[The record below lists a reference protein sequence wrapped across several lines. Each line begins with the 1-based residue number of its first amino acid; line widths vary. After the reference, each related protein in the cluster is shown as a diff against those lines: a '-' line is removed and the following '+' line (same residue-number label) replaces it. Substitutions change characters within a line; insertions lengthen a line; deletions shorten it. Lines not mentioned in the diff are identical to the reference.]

1 MTIKFG
7 TDGIRGPVESKITP
21 EVCLRIG
28 HAAGL
33 VLKEMGW
40 ETVLIGKDTRVSG
53 YMLESALQAGF
64 IAAGVNVRLLGP
76 LPTPGVAYLTR
87 SLRNQFG
94 LVISASHNDYL
105 DNGIK
110 LFAGT
115 GEKISKDA
123 EKKIEKLLAG
133 DLQPVKTAELGK
145 AQRFDESGDRYIE
158 FCKSTVPPDVS
169 FGSLRIVLDC
179 ANGACYKVTPS
190 ILRELG
196 AEVITIGT
204 EPDGYNINHDCG
216 STHPERA
223 QEEVIKHR
231 ADFGIALDGDGDRV
245 VLIDRKGNILDG
257 DDIMYILAYAN
268 PNRTGPWSGIIG
280 TALTNLGFEEGVKK
294 LGYKFKRA
302 DVGDKYVSQMLQKE
316 GWMLGGEPSGHIIC
330 RDLVSTGDGTIAA
343 LKVISS
349 LLILEKD
356 PEDILR
362 NYAKMPQTNVNVAVE
377 NKDILSDSDIQKK
390 IKEIQSDLT
399 VGRVL
404 VRPSGTESKIRVMIE
419 SDDEIT
425 ATKYAKDIAAN
436 VEVEED
442 SGFTR
447 IITPTKPKINPNIC
461 LSVTFSFNQKKAIII
476 VLNAVVAFN
485 IARILESAPKLPN
498 EKRVKGIALLVIA
511 RTNECFHVDESNEK
525 YFFLNKIGRKT
536 EDAMNNRI

>member
-28 HAAGL
+28 HAAGV
-33 VLKEMGW
+33 VLKDMGW

-94 LVISASHNDYL
+94 LVMSASHNNYL
-105 DNGIK
+105 ENGIK

-133 DLQPVKTAELGK
+133 DLKPVKTAELGK

-158 FCKSTVPPDVS
+158 FCKSTVPADVS
-169 FGSLRIVLDC
+169 FESLRIVLDC
-179 ANGACYKVTPS
+179 ANGACYKVSPS

-196 AEVITIGT
+196 AEVISIGAD
-204 EPDGYNINHDCG
+204 PDGYNINSECG
-216 STHPERA
+216 STHPEKA
-223 QEEVIKHR
+223 QEEVVKQR

-245 VLIDRKGNILDG
+245 VLIDRNGNILDG

-268 PNRTGPWSGIIG
+268 PNRTGPWSGIVG
-280 TALTNLGFEEGVKK
+280 TAMTNLGFEEGVKK

-362 NYAKMPQTNVNVAVE
+362 NYTKMPQININVDVA

-390 IKEIQSDLT
+390 IKEIESDLT

-404 VRPSGTESKIRVMIE
+404 VRPSGTESKIRVMVE

-425 ATKYAKDIAAN
+425 ANKYAKDIA
-436 VEVEED
+436 EM
-442 SGFTR
+442 F
-447 IITPTKPKINPNIC
+447 
-461 LSVTFSFNQKKAIII
+461 KK
-476 VLNAVVAFN
+476 
-485 IARILESAPKLPN
+485 
-498 EKRVKGIALLVIA
+498 
-511 RTNECFHVDESNEK
+511 
-525 YFFLNKIGRKT
+525 
-536 EDAMNNRI
+536 

>member
-1 MTIKFG
+1 MSIKFG

-28 HAAGL
+28 HAAGI

-40 ETVLIGKDTRVSG
+40 GTVLIGKDTRVSG

-94 LVISASHNDYL
+94 LVISASHNNYL

-110 LFAGT
+110 LFTGN
-115 GEKISKDA
+115 GEKISKDT
-123 EKKIEKLLAG
+123 ENKIEKLLAG
-133 DLQPVKTAELGK
+133 DLKPVKTAELGK
-145 AQRFDESGDRYIE
+145 ARRFDESGDRYIE
-158 FCKSTVPPDVS
+158 FCKSTVPSDVS
-169 FGSLRIVLDC
+169 FEALRVVIDC
-179 ANGACYKVTPS
+179 ANGACYKVTPE
-190 ILRELG
+190 IFRELG

-204 EPDGYNINHDCG
+204 EPDGFNINQECG
-216 STHPERA
+216 STHPERVK
-223 QEEVIKHR
+223 EEVIKQR
-231 ADFGIALDGDGDRV
+231 ADYGIALDGDGDRV

-280 TALTNLGFEEGVKK
+280 TLMTNLGFEEGIKK

-302 DVGDKYVSQMLQKE
+302 DVGDKYVSKLLKKE
-316 GWMLGGEPSGHIIC
+316 GWMLGGESSGHIIC

-356 PEDILR
+356 PEEILR
-362 NYAKMPQTNVNVAVE
+362 NYTKKPQIMINVEVD

-390 IKEIQSDLT
+390 IKEIESDLT

-404 VRPSGTESKIRVMIE
+404 VRPSGTESKIRVMVE
-419 SDDEIT
+419 SDDEISS
-425 ATKYAKDIAAN
+425 AKYAKDIAKML
-436 VEVEED
+436 
-442 SGFTR
+442 G
-447 IITPTKPKINPNIC
+447 
-461 LSVTFSFNQKKAIII
+461 
-476 VLNAVVAFN
+476 
-485 IARILESAPKLPN
+485 
-498 EKRVKGIALLVIA
+498 
-511 RTNECFHVDESNEK
+511 
-525 YFFLNKIGRKT
+525 
-536 EDAMNNRI
+536 

>member
-362 NYAKMPQTNVNVAVE
+362 NYAKMPQINVNVAVE

-425 ATKYAKDIAAN
+425 ATKYAKDIAAM
-436 VEVEED
+436 
-442 SGFTR
+442 F
-447 IITPTKPKINPNIC
+447 
-461 LSVTFSFNQKKAIII
+461 KK
-476 VLNAVVAFN
+476 
-485 IARILESAPKLPN
+485 
-498 EKRVKGIALLVIA
+498 
-511 RTNECFHVDESNEK
+511 
-525 YFFLNKIGRKT
+525 
-536 EDAMNNRI
+536 

>member
-28 HAAGL
+28 HAAGV

-94 LVISASHNDYL
+94 LVISASHNNYL

-123 EKKIEKLLAG
+123 EKKIENLLAG
-133 DLQPVKTAELGK
+133 DLKPVKTVELGK

-169 FGSLRIVLDC
+169 FESLRVVLDC
-179 ANGACYKVTPS
+179 ANGACYKVSPS

-196 AEVITIGT
+196 AEVISIGT
-204 EPDGYNINHDCG
+204 KPDGYNINHECG
-216 STHPERA
+216 STHPERV
-223 QEEVIKHR
+223 QDEVIKQR

-245 VLIDRKGNILDG
+245 VIIDRNGNILDG

-268 PNRTGPWSGIIG
+268 PNRTGPWSGIVG
-280 TALTNLGFEEGVKK
+280 TAMTNLGFEEGVKK

-302 DVGDKYVSQMLQKE
+302 EVGDKHVSQLLQKE

-356 PEDILR
+356 PEDILC
-362 NYAKMPQTNVNVAVE
+362 NYTKMPQVNINVEVD
-377 NKDILSDSDIQKK
+377 NKDILSNSDIQKK
-390 IKEIQSDLT
+390 IKEVESDLT

-404 VRPSGTESKIRVMIE
+404 VRPSGTESKIRIMVE

-425 ATKYAKDIAAN
+425 ATKYAKDITTM
-436 VEVEED
+436 
-442 SGFTR
+442 F
-447 IITPTKPKINPNIC
+447 
-461 LSVTFSFNQKKAIII
+461 KK
-476 VLNAVVAFN
+476 
-485 IARILESAPKLPN
+485 
-498 EKRVKGIALLVIA
+498 
-511 RTNECFHVDESNEK
+511 
-525 YFFLNKIGRKT
+525 
-536 EDAMNNRI
+536 

>member
-28 HAAGL
+28 HAAGV

-94 LVISASHNDYL
+94 LVISASHNNYL

-133 DLQPVKTAELGK
+133 DLKPVKTAELGK

-169 FGSLRIVLDC
+169 FESLRVVLDC
-179 ANGACYKVTPS
+179 ANGACYKVSPS

-196 AEVITIGT
+196 AEVISIGT
-204 EPDGYNINHDCG
+204 EPDGYNINHECG

-223 QEEVIKHR
+223 QEEVIKQR

-268 PNRTGPWSGIIG
+268 PNRTGPWSGIVG
-280 TALTNLGFEEGVKK
+280 TAMSNLGFEEGVKK

-302 DVGDKYVSQMLQKE
+302 DVGDKYVSQLLQKE

-356 PEDILR
+356 PEDILS
-362 NYAKMPQTNVNVAVE
+362 NYTKMPQVNINVEVD

-390 IKEIQSDLT
+390 IKEIESDLT

-404 VRPSGTESKIRVMIE
+404 VRPSGTESKIRVMVE

-425 ATKYAKDIAAN
+425 ATKYAKDIATM
-436 VEVEED
+436 
-442 SGFTR
+442 F
-447 IITPTKPKINPNIC
+447 
-461 LSVTFSFNQKKAIII
+461 KK
-476 VLNAVVAFN
+476 
-485 IARILESAPKLPN
+485 
-498 EKRVKGIALLVIA
+498 
-511 RTNECFHVDESNEK
+511 
-525 YFFLNKIGRKT
+525 
-536 EDAMNNRI
+536 

>member
-7 TDGIRGPVESKITP
+7 TDGIRGPVESQITP

-28 HAAGL
+28 HAAGV

-94 LVISASHNDYL
+94 LVISASHNNYL

-123 EKKIEKLLAG
+123 EKKIENLLAG
-133 DLQPVKTAELGK
+133 DLKPVKTAELGK
-145 AQRFDESGDRYIE
+145 AQRFDESGARYIE
-158 FCKSTVPPDVS
+158 FCKSTVPPDIS
-169 FGSLRIVLDC
+169 FESLRIVLDC
-179 ANGACYKVTPS
+179 ANGACYKVSPS

-196 AEVITIGT
+196 AEVISIGT
-204 EPDGYNINHDCG
+204 EPDGYNINHECG
-216 STHPERA
+216 STHPERV
-223 QEEVIKHR
+223 QEEVIKQR

-245 VLIDRKGNILDG
+245 VLIDRKGNVLDG

-268 PNRTGPWSGIIG
+268 PNRTGPWSGIVG
-280 TALTNLGFEEGVKK
+280 TLMTNLGFEEGVKK

-302 DVGDKYVSQMLQKE
+302 EVGDKYVSQLLQKE

-362 NYAKMPQTNVNVAVE
+362 NYTKMPQVNINVKVD

-390 IKEIQSDLT
+390 IKEIESDLT

-404 VRPSGTESKIRVMIE
+404 VRPSGTESKIRVMVE
-419 SDDEIT
+419 SEDKIT
-425 ATKYAKDIAAN
+425 ATKYAKDIATM
-436 VEVEED
+436 
-442 SGFTR
+442 F
-447 IITPTKPKINPNIC
+447 
-461 LSVTFSFNQKKAIII
+461 KK
-476 VLNAVVAFN
+476 
-485 IARILESAPKLPN
+485 
-498 EKRVKGIALLVIA
+498 
-511 RTNECFHVDESNEK
+511 
-525 YFFLNKIGRKT
+525 
-536 EDAMNNRI
+536 

>member
-7 TDGIRGPVESKITP
+7 TDGIRGPVESEITP

-28 HAAGL
+28 HAAGV

-40 ETVLIGKDTRVSG
+40 DTVLIGKDTRVSG

-94 LVISASHNDYL
+94 LVISASHNNYL

-133 DLQPVKTAELGK
+133 DLKPVKTAELGK

-169 FGSLRIVLDC
+169 FDSLRVVLDC
-179 ANGACYKVTPS
+179 ANGACYKVSPS

-196 AEVITIGT
+196 AEVISIGT
-204 EPDGYNINHDCG
+204 EPDGYNINHECG
-216 STHPERA
+216 STHPERV
-223 QEEVIKHR
+223 QEEVIKQR

-245 VLIDRKGNILDG
+245 VLIDRQGNVLDG

-268 PNRTGPWSGIIG
+268 PNRTGPWSGIVG
-280 TALTNLGFEEGVKK
+280 TAMTNLGFEEGVKK

-302 DVGDKYVSQMLQKE
+302 DVGDKYVSQMLKKE

-349 LLILEKD
+349 LLILEKNPD
-356 PEDILR
+356 DILR
-362 NYAKMPQTNVNVAVE
+362 NYSKMPQININVEVE
-377 NKDILSDSDIQKK
+377 NKDILSDSYIQKK
-390 IKEIQSDLT
+390 VKEIESDLT

-404 VRPSGTESKIRVMIE
+404 VRPSGTESKIRVMVE

-425 ATKYAKDIAAN
+425 ATKYAKDIAAM
-436 VEVEED
+436 
-442 SGFTR
+442 F
-447 IITPTKPKINPNIC
+447 
-461 LSVTFSFNQKKAIII
+461 KK
-476 VLNAVVAFN
+476 
-485 IARILESAPKLPN
+485 
-498 EKRVKGIALLVIA
+498 
-511 RTNECFHVDESNEK
+511 
-525 YFFLNKIGRKT
+525 
-536 EDAMNNRI
+536 

>member
-7 TDGIRGPVESKITP
+7 TDGIRGPVESEITP

-28 HAAGL
+28 HAAG
-33 VLKEMGW
+33 VILKEMGW
-40 ETVLIGKDTRVSG
+40 DTVLIGKDTRVSG

-94 LVISASHNDYL
+94 LVISASHNNYL

-115 GEKISKDA
+115 GEKISKES
-123 EKKIEKLLAG
+123 EKKIENLLAG
-133 DLQPVKTAELGK
+133 DLKPVKTAELGK

-169 FGSLRIVLDC
+169 FESLRIVIDC
-179 ANGACYKVTPS
+179 ANGACYKVSPS
-190 ILRELG
+190 IFRELG

-204 EPDGYNINHDCG
+204 EPDGYNINHECG
-216 STHPERA
+216 STNPARA
-223 QEEVIKHR
+223 QEEVIKQR
-231 ADFGIALDGDGDRV
+231 ADYGIALDGDGDRV

-257 DDIMYILAYAN
+257 DDIMYILAFAN
-268 PNRTGPWSGIIG
+268 PNRTGPWSGIVG
-280 TALTNLGFEEGVKK
+280 TAMTNLGFEEGIKK

-302 DVGDKYVSQMLQKE
+302 DVGDKFVSKMLQKE

-356 PEDILR
+356 PEDVLS
-362 NYAKMPQTNVNVAVE
+362 NYKKMPQININVEVE
-377 NKDILSDSDIQKK
+377 NKDIFSDADIQKK
-390 IKEIQSDLT
+390 LKEVESDLT

-404 VRPSGTESKIRVMIE
+404 VRPSGTESKIRVMVE

-425 ATKYAKDIAAN
+425 ASKYAKDIA
-436 VEVEED
+436 EM
-442 SGFTR
+442 F
-447 IITPTKPKINPNIC
+447 
-461 LSVTFSFNQKKAIII
+461 KK
-476 VLNAVVAFN
+476 
-485 IARILESAPKLPN
+485 
-498 EKRVKGIALLVIA
+498 
-511 RTNECFHVDESNEK
+511 
-525 YFFLNKIGRKT
+525 
-536 EDAMNNRI
+536 

>member
-1 MTIKFG
+1 MSIKFG
-7 TDGIRGPVESKITP
+7 TDGIRGPVESEITP

-28 HAAGL
+28 HAAGI
-33 VLKEMGW
+33 VLKDMGW
-40 ETVLIGKDTRVSG
+40 DTVLIGKDTRVSG

-64 IAAGVNVRLLGP
+64 IASGVNVRLLGP

-115 GEKISKDA
+115 GEKISKEV
-123 EKKIEKLLAG
+123 EKRIEKLLEG
-133 DLQPVKTAELGK
+133 ELKPVPTSDLGK
-145 AQRFDESGDRYIE
+145 ARRFDESGDRYIE

-169 FGSLRIVLDC
+169 FESLRIVLDC
-179 ANGACYKVTPS
+179 ANGACYKVSPS
-190 ILRELG
+190 VLRELG
-196 AEVITIGT
+196 AEVISIGT
-204 EPDGYNINHDCG
+204 DPDGYNINHECG
-216 STHPERA
+216 STHPEMIK
-223 QEEVIKHR
+223 EEVIRQR

-245 VLIDRKGNILDG
+245 VLIDKKGNILDG

-268 PNRTGPWSGIIG
+268 PNRTGPWSGIVG
-280 TALTNLGFEEGVKK
+280 TLMTNLGFEEGIKK

-356 PEDILR
+356 PEEILR
-362 NYAKMPQTNVNVAVE
+362 NYAKMPQININVEVP
-377 NKDILSDSDIQKK
+377 NKDILSDAAIQRK
-390 IKEIQSDLT
+390 IKEIESDLT

-404 VRPSGTESKIRVMIE
+404 VRPSGTENKIRIMIE
-419 SDDEIT
+419 SDDEKT
-425 ATKYAKDIAAN
+425 ATKYAKDIAIM
-436 VEVEED
+436 
-442 SGFTR
+442 F
-447 IITPTKPKINPNIC
+447 
-461 LSVTFSFNQKKAIII
+461 KK
-476 VLNAVVAFN
+476 
-485 IARILESAPKLPN
+485 
-498 EKRVKGIALLVIA
+498 
-511 RTNECFHVDESNEK
+511 
-525 YFFLNKIGRKT
+525 
-536 EDAMNNRI
+536 MQ

>member
-28 HAAGL
+28 HAAGV

-64 IAAGVNVRLLGP
+64 IASGVNVRLLGP

-94 LVISASHNDYL
+94 LIISASHNNYL

-115 GEKISKDA
+115 GEKISKDV

-133 DLQPVKTAELGK
+133 DLKPVKTAELGK

-158 FCKSTVPPDVS
+158 FCKSTVPPEVS
-169 FGSLRIVLDC
+169 FESLRIVLDC
-179 ANGACYKVTPS
+179 ANGACYKVSPS

-196 AEVITIGT
+196 AEVISIGT
-204 EPDGYNINHDCG
+204 EPDGYNINHECG

-223 QEEVIKHR
+223 QEEVVKQR

-245 VLIDRKGNILDG
+245 VLIDKKGNILDG

-268 PNRTGPWSGIIG
+268 PNRTGSWSGIVG
-280 TALTNLGFEEGVKK
+280 TAMTNLGFEEGVKK

-362 NYAKMPQTNVNVAVE
+362 NYSKIPQKNINVDVE
-377 NKDILSDSDIQKK
+377 NKDILSDSRIQKK
-390 IKEIQSDLT
+390 INEIQSDLT

-404 VRPSGTESKIRVMIE
+404 VRPSGTENIIRIMVE
-419 SDDEIT
+419 SDNEST
-425 ATKYAKDIAAN
+425 AKKYAEDIAEMLRA
-436 VEVEED
+436 
-442 SGFTR
+442 
-447 IITPTKPKINPNIC
+447 
-461 LSVTFSFNQKKAIII
+461 
-476 VLNAVVAFN
+476 
-485 IARILESAPKLPN
+485 
-498 EKRVKGIALLVIA
+498 
-511 RTNECFHVDESNEK
+511 
-525 YFFLNKIGRKT
+525 
-536 EDAMNNRI
+536 

>member
-33 VLKEMGW
+33 VLKDMGW

-94 LVISASHNDYL
+94 LVISASHNNYL

-123 EKKIEKLLAG
+123 EKKIEHLLAG
-133 DLQPVKTAELGK
+133 DLKPVKTAELGK

-169 FGSLRIVLDC
+169 FESLRIVLDC
-179 ANGACYKVTPS
+179 ANGACYKVSPS

-196 AEVITIGT
+196 AEVISIGT
-204 EPDGYNINHDCG
+204 EPDGYNINHECG

-223 QEEVIKHR
+223 QEEVIKQR

-268 PNRTGPWSGIIG
+268 PNRTGQWSGIVG
-280 TALTNLGFEEGVKK
+280 TAMTNLGFEEGVKK

-302 DVGDKYVSQMLQKE
+302 EVGDKYVSQLLQKE
-316 GWMLGGEPSGHIIC
+316 GWMLGGESSGHIIC

-362 NYAKMPQTNVNVAVE
+362 NYTKMPQVNINVDVD
-377 NKDILSDSDIQKK
+377 NKDVLSDSDIQKK
-390 IKEIQSDLT
+390 IKEIESDLT

-404 VRPSGTESKIRVMIE
+404 VRPSGTESKIRVMVE

-425 ATKYAKDIAAN
+425 ATKYAKDIAKM
-436 VEVEED
+436 
-442 SGFTR
+442 F
-447 IITPTKPKINPNIC
+447 
-461 LSVTFSFNQKKAIII
+461 KK
-476 VLNAVVAFN
+476 
-485 IARILESAPKLPN
+485 
-498 EKRVKGIALLVIA
+498 
-511 RTNECFHVDESNEK
+511 
-525 YFFLNKIGRKT
+525 
-536 EDAMNNRI
+536 

>member
-7 TDGIRGPVESKITP
+7 TDGIRGPVESEITP

-28 HAAGL
+28 HAAGV

-123 EKKIEKLLAG
+123 EKKIEKLLEG
-133 DLQPVKTAELGK
+133 DLKPVQTAELGK
-145 AQRFDESGDRYIE
+145 ARRFDESGDRYIE
-158 FCKSTVPPDVS
+158 FCKSTVPADVS
-169 FGSLRIVLDC
+169 FESLRIVLDC
-179 ANGACYKVTPS
+179 ANGACYKVSPS

-196 AEVITIGT
+196 AEVISIGT
-204 EPDGYNINHDCG
+204 EPDGYNINQKCG
-216 STHPERA
+216 STYPERA
-223 QEEVIKHR
+223 KEEVIKQR

-268 PNRTGPWSGIIG
+268 PNRNGQWSGIVG
-280 TALTNLGFEEGVKK
+280 TAMTNLGFEEAVKK

-302 DVGDKYVSQMLQKE
+302 DVGDKYVSQMLQKK

-362 NYAKMPQTNVNVAVE
+362 NYTKMPQININVEVK
-377 NKDILSDSDIQKK
+377 NKDVLSDSDIQKK
-390 IKEIQSDLT
+390 IKEIESDLT

-404 VRPSGTESKIRVMIE
+404 VRPSGTESKIRVMVE

-425 ATKYAKDIAAN
+425 ATKYAKDIATM
-436 VEVEED
+436 
-442 SGFTR
+442 F
-447 IITPTKPKINPNIC
+447 
-461 LSVTFSFNQKKAIII
+461 KK
-476 VLNAVVAFN
+476 
-485 IARILESAPKLPN
+485 
-498 EKRVKGIALLVIA
+498 
-511 RTNECFHVDESNEK
+511 
-525 YFFLNKIGRKT
+525 
-536 EDAMNNRI
+536 

>member
-1 MTIKFG
+1 MSIKFG
-7 TDGIRGPVESKITP
+7 TDGIRGPVESEITP

-28 HAAGL
+28 HAAGI
-33 VLKEMGW
+33 VLKDMGW
-40 ETVLIGKDTRVSG
+40 DTVLIGKDTRVSG

-64 IAAGVNVRLLGP
+64 IASGVNVRLLGP

-115 GEKISKDA
+115 GEKISKEV
-123 EKKIEKLLAG
+123 EKRIEKLLEG
-133 DLQPVKTAELGK
+133 ELKPVPTADLGK
-145 AQRFDESGDRYIE
+145 ARRFDESGDRYIE

-169 FGSLRIVLDC
+169 FESLRIVLDC
-179 ANGACYKVTPS
+179 ANGACYKVSPS
-190 ILRELG
+190 VLRELG
-196 AEVITIGT
+196 AEVISIGT
-204 EPDGYNINHDCG
+204 DPDGYNINHGCG
-216 STHPERA
+216 STHPEMVKD
-223 QEEVIKHR
+223 EVIRQR

-268 PNRTGPWSGIIG
+268 PNRTGPWSGIVG
-280 TALTNLGFEEGVKK
+280 TLMTNLGFEEGVKK

-356 PEDILR
+356 PEEILR
-362 NYAKMPQTNVNVAVE
+362 NYAKMPQININVVVP
-377 NKDILSDSDIQKK
+377 NKDILSDASIQRK
-390 IKEIQSDLT
+390 IKEIESDLT

-404 VRPSGTESKIRVMIE
+404 VRPSGTENKIRVMVE
-419 SDDEIT
+419 SDDEKT
-425 ATKYAKDIAAN
+425 ATKYAKDIATM
-436 VEVEED
+436 
-442 SGFTR
+442 F
-447 IITPTKPKINPNIC
+447 
-461 LSVTFSFNQKKAIII
+461 KK
-476 VLNAVVAFN
+476 
-485 IARILESAPKLPN
+485 
-498 EKRVKGIALLVIA
+498 
-511 RTNECFHVDESNEK
+511 
-525 YFFLNKIGRKT
+525 
-536 EDAMNNRI
+536 MQ

>member
-28 HAAGL
+28 HAAGV

-94 LVISASHNDYL
+94 LVISASHNNYL

-133 DLQPVKTAELGK
+133 DLKPVKTAELGK

-169 FGSLRIVLDC
+169 FESLRIVLDC
-179 ANGACYKVTPS
+179 ANGACYKVSPS

-196 AEVITIGT
+196 AEVISIGT
-204 EPDGYNINHDCG
+204 EPDGYNINHECG

-223 QEEVIKHR
+223 QEEVIKQR

-268 PNRTGPWSGIIG
+268 PNRTGPWSGIVG
-280 TALTNLGFEEGVKK
+280 TAMSNLGFEEGVRK

-302 DVGDKYVSQMLQKE
+302 DVGDKYVSQLLQKE

-356 PEDILR
+356 PEDILS
-362 NYAKMPQTNVNVAVE
+362 NYTKMPQVNLNVEVD

-390 IKEIQSDLT
+390 IKEIESDLT

-404 VRPSGTESKIRVMIE
+404 VRPSGTESKIRVMVE

-425 ATKYAKDIAAN
+425 ATKYAKDIAIM
-436 VEVEED
+436 
-442 SGFTR
+442 F
-447 IITPTKPKINPNIC
+447 
-461 LSVTFSFNQKKAIII
+461 KK
-476 VLNAVVAFN
+476 
-485 IARILESAPKLPN
+485 
-498 EKRVKGIALLVIA
+498 
-511 RTNECFHVDESNEK
+511 
-525 YFFLNKIGRKT
+525 
-536 EDAMNNRI
+536 